1 MGCSN
6 NKEAAIQEL
15 NSMVAQMKQENIQ
28 LKDHCERIT
37 NEKGEIL
44 SNNPNKKILQCQST
58 FEGLVKA
65 LDDLATEVEN
75 GEKDLKVSDIDTIT
89 SYEQMLNQKIRKIKE
104 LISKEN
110 EVNQEND
117 FLDKEIEQAE
127 EMVRKMEESF
137 FKDKKIVKNQDENKT
152 SLETE
157 DLLIELERAEEVLK
171 DLDEEIR
178 KSGLDDRINNSVQ
191 NILELTDFDVDSEL
205 VRVDQEIEQLNI
217 KMQKLKSRENE
228 VKQVEKYL
236 KNEKDVETRPDLK
249 QQINESQARVN
260 FLEEEKQKIQDEIHQ
275 MKNSNFEYT
284 ELNGKLD
291 ILNEMIEKSKNKNKS
306 QKALNEG
313 VVSDIEATLSKVK
326 LLTKD
331 FKKTGL

>member
-37 NEKGEIL
+37 SEKGAN
-44 SNNPNKKILQCQST
+44 SPNNGNKKILQCQST

-75 GEKDLKVSDIDTIT
+75 GEKDLKISDIDTIT

-110 EVNQEND
+110 ELNKEND

-137 FKDKKIVKNQDENKT
+137 FKDKQAVAKQGT
-152 SLETE
+152 SEIGLETE
-157 DLLIELERAEEVLK
+157 DLLNELIKAEEVLK
-171 DLDEEIR
+171 DLNEEIR
-178 KSGLDDRINNSVQ
+178 KSGLDDRINDSVQ
-191 NILELTDFDVDSEL
+191 NILELTDFDVDREL

-217 KMQKLKSRENE
+217 KMQTLKSRETE
-228 VKQVEKYL
+228 IKQVENYL
-236 KNEKDVETRPDLK
+236 KNENDAETRPYLK
-249 QQINESQARVN
+249 QKINESQARVLY
-260 FLEEEKQKIQDEIHQ
+260 LEEEKQQIQDEIHQ

-291 ILNEMIEKSKNKNKS
+291 ILNEMIEKSKSKKES
-306 QKALNEG
+306 QKTLNEG

-331 FKKTGL
+331 FKKTRL

>member
-157 DLLIELERAEEVLK
+157 DLLIELEKAEEVLK

>member
-37 NEKGEIL
+37 SEKGAN
-44 SNNPNKKILQCQST
+44 SPNNGNKKILQCQST

-75 GEKDLKVSDIDTIT
+75 GEKDLKISDIDTIT

-110 EVNQEND
+110 ELNKEND

-137 FKDKKIVKNQDENKT
+137 FKDKQAVAKQGT
-152 SLETE
+152 SEIGLETE
-157 DLLIELERAEEVLK
+157 DLLNELIKAEEVLK
-171 DLDEEIR
+171 DLNEEIR
-178 KSGLDDRINNSVQ
+178 KSGLDDRINDSVQ
-191 NILELTDFDVDSEL
+191 NILELTDFDVDREL

-217 KMQKLKSRENE
+217 KMQTLKSRETE
-228 VKQVEKYL
+228 IKQVENYL
-236 KNEKDVETRPDLK
+236 KNENDAETRPYLK
-249 QQINESQARVN
+249 QKINESQARVLY
-260 FLEEEKQKIQDEIHQ
+260 LEEEKQKIQDEIHQ

-291 ILNEMIEKSKNKNKS
+291 ILNEMIEKSKSKKES
-306 QKALNEG
+306 QKTLNEG

-331 FKKTGL
+331 FKKTRL

>member
-137 FKDKKIVKNQDENKT
+137 FKDKKIVKNQEENKT

-157 DLLIELERAEEVLK
+157 DLLIELEKAEEVLK

>member
-157 DLLIELERAEEVLK
+157 DLLIELEKAEEVLK

-306 QKALNEG
+306 QKVLNEG

>member
-306 QKALNEG
+306 QKVLNEG

>member
-1 MGCSN
+1 M
-6 NKEAAIQEL
+6 
-15 NSMVAQMKQENIQ
+15 
-28 LKDHCERIT
+28 
-37 NEKGEIL
+37 
-44 SNNPNKKILQCQST
+44 
-58 FEGLVKA
+58 
-65 LDDLATEVEN
+65 
-75 GEKDLKVSDIDTIT
+75 
-89 SYEQMLNQKIRKIKE
+89 
-104 LISKEN
+104 
-110 EVNQEND
+110 
-117 FLDKEIEQAE
+117 
-127 EMVRKMEESF
+127 
-137 FKDKKIVKNQDENKT
+137 
-152 SLETE
+152 
-157 DLLIELERAEEVLK
+157 
-171 DLDEEIR
+171 
-178 KSGLDDRINNSVQ
+178 Q

>member
-137 FKDKKIVKNQDENKT
+137 FKDKKIVKNQEENKT

-157 DLLIELERAEEVLK
+157 DLLIELEKAEEVLK

-306 QKALNEG
+306 QKVLNEG